1 MRICGFFLWET
12 KVNSYADQLYL
23 SWVFKFGVEFDK
35 INSFVCPTRVGKV
48 MTCNVD
54 FEKQVNLMIL
64 LLTLITVCAVSYITI
79 LPPSA
84 CRCIAPC
91 PVLPII
97 IFSDG
102 VSTIV
107 VIPLPVIAMVMRLI
121 RAPLL
126 AVLSWSCLVHSAFVG
141 ISSSDEGWQL
151 EENIF
156 GVSKSKYF
164 TTVIHIWRGGR

>member
-1 MRICGFFLWET
+1 MLMRMYGFFLLET
-12 KVNSYADQLYL
+12 KVNSYSDQLYL

-35 INSFVCPTRVGKV
+35 ISSPTRVGKV

-54 FEKQVNLMIL
+54 FEKQVNLMKL

-107 VIPLPVIAMVMRLI
+107 VFPHRVIAVVMRLI

-126 AVLSWSCLVHSAFVG
+126 AVLS
-141 ISSSDEGWQL
+141 
-151 EENIF
+151 
-156 GVSKSKYF
+156 
-164 TTVIHIWRGGR
+164 